1 MFDTSDARMAW
12 PAGDTEPRAI
22 TVEIVR
28 FDRKGRA
35 RCHVRA
41 LSDYLARWFG

>member
-12 PAGDTEPRAI
+12 PEGDTEPRAI

-35 RCHVRA
+35 HRRVRT